1 MYGVFSTILNQN
13 YFENTKETNPAEF
26 SPVTIQN
33 KLKKKEYLN
42 YFKNKQYHQ
51 NDNIVSGNILEK
63 LPNHK
68 VH

>member
-33 KLKKKEYLN
+33 KFKKK
-42 YFKNKQYHQ
+42 KN
-51 NDNIVSGNILEK
+51 I
-63 LPNHK
+63 
-68 VH
+68 